1 MARKR
6 TNKQKQPSMPASAPD
21 RRKGSRHKPRKMM
34 PLPPWLYAKLK
45 EDARKAHRPATWQLR
60 HIVIEALL
68 ESGTLT
74 REELEAHQEEEED
87 AGS

>member
-1 MARKR
+1 
-6 TNKQKQPSMPASAPD
+6 
-21 RRKGSRHKPRKMM
+21 MM

-68 ESGTLT
+68 ASGTLT
-74 REELEAHQEEEED
+74 QEEVDSHQDDGEEE
-87 AGS
+87 GRS